1 MIVDIG
7 LQDKSVIVVGTGIEL
22 LRKIHGLLGQR
33 CNIIVITNRLN
44 RHLSYLSKQ
53 GKIKIVKT
61 RLNNIITMLDSYKN
75 PYMILA
81 ATNNKALNR
90 RIADKGRQVGAFV
103 YAADDP
109 EYSDFSYMAT
119 INIEDMMQIG
129 ISTSGRSPIMARII
143 RLRAEKI
150 LSRTLK
156 QDGQNIIRATVPKI
170 RNKDYKI
177 QADKIFEN

>member
-1 MIVDIG
+1 MIVDLS
-7 LQDKSVIVVGTGIEL
+7 LQDKSVIVVGSGIEL
-22 LRKIHGLLGQR
+22 LRKIHGLLGQG

-75 PYMILA
+75 LYMILA

-129 ISTSGRSPIMARII
+129 ISTYGKSPIMARII
-143 RLRAEKI
+143 RLRAEKR
-150 LSRTLK
+150 LSGMLK
-156 QDGQNIIRATVPKI
+156 QDGQNIISATIPEI
-170 RNKDYKI
+170 RKKHYNI
-177 QADKIFEN
+177 EE

>member
-1 MIVDIG
+1 MIVDLS
-7 LQDKSVIVVGTGIEL
+7 LQDKSVIVIGSGIEL

-61 RLNNIITMLDSYKN
+61 RLDNIITLLDSYKN

-81 ATNNKALNR
+81 ATNDKALNR
-90 RIADKGRQVGAFV
+90 RIADKGRQLGSFV
-103 YAADDP
+103 YSADDP

-143 RLRAEKI
+143 RLRAEKM
-150 LSRTLK
+150 LSRMLK
-156 QDGQNIIRATVPKI
+156 QDSQNMIRATLPEI
-170 RNKDYKI
+170 RKKDHKV
-177 QADKIFEN
+177 EELTSR

>member
-1 MIVDIG
+1 
-7 LQDKSVIVVGTGIEL
+7 
-22 LRKIHGLLGQR
+22 
-33 CNIIVITNRLN
+33 
-44 RHLSYLSKQ
+44 
-53 GKIKIVKT
+53 
-61 RLNNIITMLDSYKN
+61 LDSYKN
-75 PYMILA
+75 PYIILA
-81 ATNNKALNR
+81 ATNDKALNR
-90 RIADKGRQVGAFV
+90 RIADKGRQIGSFV

-156 QDGQNIIRATVPKI
+156 QDSQNIIRATVPKI
-170 RNKDYKI
+170 RNKDYKV
-177 QADKIFEN
+177 EELTSR